1 MMKKL
6 FLVDAYALIFKYYY
20 AFLGRPMRNRAGMN
34 TSVVFGFVKFLR
46 DIQKREHPDL
56 LGVAFDPKGGSF
68 RRDIFPAYKANRS
81 ETPEDILLSVPFVK
95 RILEAM
101 CIPILEVEG
110 YEADDV
116 IGTLSQKGVE
126 AGYDVYMVT
135 PDKDYGQL
143 VRDNCRIYK
152 QRGAEGSIEIVGRE
166 AIREKYG
173 IDDPQLVRD
182 ILALWGD
189 ASDNIPGVP
198 GIGEKSACKLVQEWG
213 TVENILDNVSKIK
226 GKQGEKIAGWADNLR
241 LAKRLTTICLD
252 VPIPF
257 REEDLTVCDPHID
270 QLRAIFA
277 ELDFKAFLND
287 LTNLAPAEALPEGPR
302 QEAQTQLAE
311 MARAKSAAA
320 RKAALAGQGDL
331 FGDPIA
337 AMPAPQE
344 VPVAE
349 LQAEAE
355 AMQMATAQ
363 TTPHE
368 YTLVETPAQL
378 GEVVAAVGKYPEF
391 CFDTETTGFDI
402 FNDRIVGL
410 SLAVEPHKAW
420 YIPFKEENAEEY
432 AQIVRPLFE
441 DGSIAKIGQNI
452 KFDLMV
458 LSRLGI
464 TIRGRMYDTMILHYL
479 LDPESRHNM
488 NALSE
493 RYLNYKPIE
502 IETLI
507 GKGSKQLT
515 MDLVNVERVKEYA
528 AEDADV
534 TLQLKQVLYPMV
546 EKIGLQHLYF
556 EIEEPMIAV
565 LADIEMA
572 GVRIDSEA
580 LAVYAVELNRKM
592 AELEATIRAEAGEA
606 NLNINSARQLGE
618 VLFGKMRIAEKPKMT
633 KTKQFCTDEEYL
645 QSFARKHRIVDL
657 ILEYRGV
664 KKLLSTY
671 VEALPQLVNRSTGRI
686 HTSFNQAVTATGRL
700 SSTNPNLQNIP
711 VREEMGRLIRKAFI
725 PSDGEHLLLSADYSQ
740 VELRLMAHLSGDES
754 LIAAF
759 EHGEDIHAATASK
772 LFGKTLDAVT
782 PEERRRA
789 KTANFGIIYGISAFG
804 LSQRLEIPRKEAK
817 EIIDGYFASYPK
829 VKEYMDRVVE
839 KAKEEGFVSTIFG
852 RRRYLNDI
860 TSHNAVA
867 RGLAERNAVNAPIQ
881 GSAAD
886 IMKIAMINV
895 HRRFAAEGIRSKV
908 ILQVHDELVV
918 DMLRSEQERV
928 RAIVTECM
936 ESAAKLKVRLIAD
949 AGVGENWLEAH

>member
-1 MMKKL
+1 MKKL

-20 AFLGRPMRNRAGMN
+20 AFLGRPMRNREGMN

-46 DIQKREHPDL
+46 DIQKRERPDL

-68 RRDIFPAYKANRS
+68 RRDIFPEYKANRS
-81 ETPEDILLSVPFVK
+81 ETPEDILLSIPYVK
-95 RILEAM
+95 RVLDAM
-101 CIPILEVEG
+101 CIPILEVAG

-152 QRGAEGSIEIVGRE
+152 QRGAEGSIEIVDRE

-198 GIGEKSACKLVQEWG
+198 GIGEKIACKLVREWG

-270 QLRAIFA
+270 QLRGIFA
-277 ELDFKAFLND
+277 ELDFKAFMND
-287 LTNLAPAEALPEGPR
+287 LTNLAPAEPLPEGLR
-302 QEAQTQLAE
+302 LLARTQLAE

-320 RKAALAGQGDL
+320 KKAALAGQGNL
-331 FGDPIA
+331 FGDPVVPLPA
-337 AMPAPQE
+337 AQE

-355 AMQMATAQ
+355 AMQFRTAQ

-368 YTLVETPAQL
+368 YTLVETAAQL
-378 GEVVAAVGKYPEF
+378 REVVAAVGKYAEF

-410 SLAVEPHKAW
+410 SFAVEPFKAW
-420 YIPFKEENAEEY
+420 YVPFLEKDTPEY
-432 AQIVRPLFE
+432 AEIVRPLFE
-441 DGSIAKIGQNI
+441 DEKIAKIGQNI

-458 LSRLGI
+458 LRRLGI

-488 NALSE
+488 NALAE
-493 RYLNYKPIE
+493 KYLNYKPIE

-534 TLQLKQVLYPMV
+534 TLQLKQALYPMI
-546 EKIGLQHLYF
+546 EQIGLQHLYF

-580 LAVYAVELNRKM
+580 LAVYAVELNRKL
-592 AELEATIRAEAGEA
+592 AELEAAIRTEAGEP

-633 KTKQFCTDEEYL
+633 KTKQFCTDEDYL

-711 VREEMGRLIRKAFI
+711 VRDDMGRRIRKAFI
-725 PSDGEHLLLSADYSQ
+725 PSDDDHLLLSADYSQ

-759 EHGEDIHAATASK
+759 EHGEDIHAATAAK
-772 LFGKTLDAVT
+772 LFNKTLDEVT
-782 PEERRRA
+782 SEERRRA

-817 EIIDGYFASYPK
+817 EIIDGYFASYPG
-829 VKEYMDRVVE
+829 VKRYMDNVVE

-860 TSHNAVA
+860 ASHNAIA

-895 HRRFAAEGIRSKV
+895 HRRFAAEGIRSRV

-928 RAIVTECM
+928 TAIVTECM
-936 ESAAKLKVRLIAD
+936 ESAAQLKVRLIAD
-949 AGVGENWLEAH
+949 AGVGGNWLEAH

>member
-1 MMKKL
+1 MKKL

-20 AFLGRPMRNRAGMN
+20 AFLGRPMRNREGMN

-46 DIQKREHPDL
+46 DIQKRERPDL

-68 RRDIFPAYKANRS
+68 RRDIFPEYKANRS
-81 ETPEDILLSVPFVK
+81 ETPEDILLSIPYVK
-95 RILEAM
+95 RVLDAM
-101 CIPILEVEG
+101 CIPILEVAG

-152 QRGAEGSIEIVGRE
+152 QRGAEGSIEIVDRE

-198 GIGEKSACKLVQEWG
+198 GIGEKIACKLVREWG

-270 QLRAIFA
+270 QLRGIFA
-277 ELDFKAFLND
+277 ELDFKAFMND
-287 LTNLAPAEALPEGPR
+287 LTNLAPAEPLPEGPR

-320 RKAALAGQGDL
+320 KKAALAGQGNL
-331 FGDPIA
+331 FGDPVVPLPA
-337 AMPAPQE
+337 AQE

-355 AMQMATAQ
+355 AIQFRTAQ

-368 YTLVETPAQL
+368 YTLVETAAQL
-378 GEVVAAVGKYPEF
+378 REVVAAVGRYPEF

-410 SLAVEPHKAW
+410 SLAVEPFKAW
-420 YIPFKEENAEEY
+420 YVPFLEKDTPEY
-432 AQIVRPLFE
+432 AEIVRPLFE
-441 DGSIAKIGQNI
+441 DEKIAKIGQNI

-458 LSRLGI
+458 LRRLGI

-488 NALSE
+488 NALAE
-493 RYLNYKPIE
+493 KYLNYKPIE

-534 TLQLKQVLYPMV
+534 TLQLKQALYPMI
-546 EKIGLQHLYF
+546 EQIGLQHLYF

-580 LAVYAVELNRKM
+580 LAVYAVELNRKL
-592 AELEATIRAEAGEA
+592 AELEAAIRTEAGEP

-633 KTKQFCTDEEYL
+633 KTKQFCTDEDYL
-645 QSFARKHRIVDL
+645 QLFARKHRIVDL

-711 VREEMGRLIRKAFI
+711 VRDDMGRRIRKAFI
-725 PSDGEHLLLSADYSQ
+725 PSDDDHLLLSADYSQ

-759 EHGEDIHAATASK
+759 EHGEDIHAATAAK
-772 LFGKTLDAVT
+772 LFNKTLDEVT
-782 PEERRRA
+782 SEERRRA

-817 EIIDGYFASYPK
+817 EIIDGYFASYPG
-829 VKEYMDRVVE
+829 VKKYMDNVVE

-860 TSHNAVA
+860 ASHNAIA

-895 HRRFAAEGIRSKV
+895 HRRFAAEGIRSRV

-928 RAIVTECM
+928 TATVTECM
-936 ESAAKLKVRLIAD
+936 ESAAQLKVRLIAD
-949 AGVGENWLEAH
+949 AGVGGNWLEAH

>member
-1 MMKKL
+1 MKKL

-20 AFLGRPMRNRAGMN
+20 AFLGRPMRNREGMN

-46 DIQKREHPDL
+46 DIQQRERPDL

-68 RRDIFPAYKANRS
+68 RRDIFPEYKANRS
-81 ETPEDILLSVPFVK
+81 ETPEDILLSIPYVK
-95 RILEAM
+95 RVLDAM
-101 CIPILEVEG
+101 CIPILEVAG

-152 QRGAEGSIEIVGRE
+152 QRGAEGSIEIVDRE

-198 GIGEKSACKLVQEWG
+198 GIGEKIACKLVREWG

-270 QLRAIFA
+270 QLR
-277 ELDFKAFLND
+277 
-287 LTNLAPAEALPEGPR
+287 
-302 QEAQTQLAE
+302 
-311 MARAKSAAA
+311 
-320 RKAALAGQGDL
+320 
-331 FGDPIA
+331 
-337 AMPAPQE
+337 
-344 VPVAE
+344 
-349 LQAEAE
+349 
-355 AMQMATAQ
+355 
-363 TTPHE
+363 
-368 YTLVETPAQL
+368 
-378 GEVVAAVGKYPEF
+378 EVVAAVGKYAEF

-410 SLAVEPHKAW
+410 SFAVEPFKAW
-420 YIPFKEENAEEY
+420 YVPFLEKDTPEY
-432 AQIVRPLFE
+432 AEIVRPLFE
-441 DGSIAKIGQNI
+441 DEKIAKIGQNI

-458 LSRLGI
+458 LRRLGI

-488 NALSE
+488 NALAE
-493 RYLNYKPIE
+493 KYLNYKPIE

-534 TLQLKQVLYPMV
+534 TLQLKQALYPMI
-546 EKIGLQHLYF
+546 EQIGLQHLYF

-580 LAVYAVELNRKM
+580 LAVYAVELNRKL
-592 AELEATIRAEAGEA
+592 AELEAAIRTEAGEP

-633 KTKQFCTDEEYL
+633 KTKQFCTDEDYL

-711 VREEMGRLIRKAFI
+711 VRDDMGRRIRKAFI
-725 PSDGEHLLLSADYSQ
+725 PSDDDHLLLSADYSQ

-759 EHGEDIHAATASK
+759 EHGEDIHAATAAK
-772 LFGKTLDAVT
+772 LFNKTLDEVT
-782 PEERRRA
+782 SEERRRA

-817 EIIDGYFASYPK
+817 EIIDGYFASYPG
-829 VKEYMDRVVE
+829 VKKYMDNVVE

-860 TSHNAVA
+860 ASHNAIA

-895 HRRFAAEGIRSKV
+895 HRRFAAEGIRSRV

-928 RAIVTECM
+928 TAIVTECM
-936 ESAAKLKVRLIAD
+936 ESAAQLKVRLIAD
-949 AGVGENWLEAH
+949 AGVGGNWLEAH

>member
-1 MMKKL
+1 MKKL

-20 AFLGRPMRNRAGMN
+20 AFLGRPMRNREGMN

-46 DIQKREHPDL
+46 DIQKRERPDL

-68 RRDIFPAYKANRS
+68 RRDIFPEYKANRS
-81 ETPEDILLSVPFVK
+81 ETPEDILLSIPYVK
-95 RILEAM
+95 RVLDAM
-101 CIPILEVEG
+101 CIPILEVAG

-152 QRGAEGSIEIVGRE
+152 QRGAEGSIEIVDRE

-198 GIGEKSACKLVQEWG
+198 GIGEKIACKLVREWG

-270 QLRAIFA
+270 QLRGIFA
-277 ELDFKAFLND
+277 ELDFKAFMND
-287 LTNLAPAEALPEGPR
+287 LTNLAPAEPLPEGPR
-302 QEAQTQLAE
+302 QEAQPQLAE

-320 RKAALAGQGDL
+320 KKAALAGQGNL
-331 FGDPIA
+331 FGDPVVPLPA
-337 AMPAPQE
+337 AQE

-355 AMQMATAQ
+355 AMQFRTAQ

-368 YTLVETPAQL
+368 YTLVETAAQL
-378 GEVVAAVGKYPEF
+378 REVVAAVGRYPEF

-410 SLAVEPHKAW
+410 SLAVEPFKAW
-420 YIPFKEENAEEY
+420 YVPFLEKDTPEY
-432 AQIVRPLFE
+432 AEIVRPLFE
-441 DGSIAKIGQNI
+441 DEKIAKIGQNI

-458 LSRLGI
+458 LRRLGI

-488 NALSE
+488 NALAE
-493 RYLNYKPIE
+493 KYLNYKPIE

-534 TLQLKQVLYPMV
+534 TLQLKQALYPMI
-546 EKIGLQHLYF
+546 EQIGLQHLYF

-580 LAVYAVELNRKM
+580 LAVYAVELNRKL
-592 AELEATIRAEAGEA
+592 AELEAAIRTEAGEP

-633 KTKQFCTDEEYL
+633 KTKQFCTDEDYL

-711 VREEMGRLIRKAFI
+711 VRDDMGRRIRKAFI
-725 PSDGEHLLLSADYSQ
+725 PSDDDHLLLSADYSQ

-759 EHGEDIHAATASK
+759 EHGEDIHAATAAK
-772 LFGKTLDAVT
+772 LFNKTLDEVT
-782 PEERRRA
+782 SEERRRA

-817 EIIDGYFASYPK
+817 EIIDGYFASYPG
-829 VKEYMDRVVE
+829 VKKYMDNVVE

-860 TSHNAVA
+860 ASHNAIA

-895 HRRFAAEGIRSKV
+895 HRRFAAEGIRSRV

-928 RAIVTECM
+928 TAIVTECM
-936 ESAAKLKVRLIAD
+936 ESAAQLKVRLIAD
-949 AGVGENWLEAH
+949 AGVGGNWLEAH

>member
-1 MMKKL
+1 MKKL

-20 AFLGRPMRNRAGMN
+20 AFLGRPMRNREGMN

-46 DIQKREHPDL
+46 DIQKRERPDL

-68 RRDIFPAYKANRS
+68 RRDIFPEYKANRS
-81 ETPEDILLSVPFVK
+81 ETPEDILLSIPYVK
-95 RILEAM
+95 RVLDAM
-101 CIPILEVEG
+101 CIPILEVAG

-152 QRGAEGSIEIVGRE
+152 QRGAEGSIEIVDRE

-198 GIGEKSACKLVQEWG
+198 GIGEKIACKLVREWG

-257 REEDLTVCDPHID
+257 RGEDLTVCDPHID
-270 QLRAIFA
+270 QLRGIFA
-277 ELDFKAFLND
+277 ELDFKAFMND
-287 LTNLAPAEALPEGPR
+287 LTNLAPAEPLPEGPR

-320 RKAALAGQGDL
+320 KKAALAGQGNL
-331 FGDPIA
+331 FGDPVVPLPA
-337 AMPAPQE
+337 AQE

-355 AMQMATAQ
+355 AMQFRTAQ

-368 YTLVETPAQL
+368 YTLVETAAQL
-378 GEVVAAVGKYPEF
+378 REVVAAVGRYPEF

-410 SLAVEPHKAW
+410 SLAVEPFKAW
-420 YIPFKEENAEEY
+420 YVPFLEKDTPEY
-432 AQIVRPLFE
+432 AEIVRPLFE
-441 DGSIAKIGQNI
+441 DEKIAKIGQNI

-458 LSRLGI
+458 LRRLGI

-488 NALSE
+488 NALAE
-493 RYLNYKPIE
+493 KYLNYKPIE

-534 TLQLKQVLYPMV
+534 TLQLKQALYPMI
-546 EKIGLQHLYF
+546 EQIGLQHLYF

-580 LAVYAVELNRKM
+580 LAVYAVELNRKL
-592 AELEATIRAEAGEA
+592 AELEAAIRTEAGEP

-633 KTKQFCTDEEYL
+633 KTKQFCTDEDYL
-645 QSFARKHRIVDL
+645 QLFARKHRIVDL

-711 VREEMGRLIRKAFI
+711 VRDDMGRRIRKAFI
-725 PSDGEHLLLSADYSQ
+725 PSDDDHLLLSADYSQ

-759 EHGEDIHAATASK
+759 EHGEDIHAATAAK
-772 LFGKTLDAVT
+772 LFNKTLDEVT
-782 PEERRRA
+782 SEERRRA

-817 EIIDGYFASYPK
+817 EIIDGYFASYPG
-829 VKEYMDRVVE
+829 VKKYMDNVVE

-860 TSHNAVA
+860 ASHNAIA

-895 HRRFAAEGIRSKV
+895 HRRFAAEGIRSRV

-928 RAIVTECM
+928 TAIVTECM
-936 ESAAKLKVRLIAD
+936 ESAAQLKVRLIAD
-949 AGVGENWLEAH
+949 AGVGGNWLEAH

>member
-1 MMKKL
+1 MKKL

-20 AFLGRPMRNRAGMN
+20 AFLGRPMRNREGMN

-46 DIQKREHPDL
+46 DIQKRERPDL

-68 RRDIFPAYKANRS
+68 RRDIFPEYKANRS
-81 ETPEDILLSVPFVK
+81 ETPEDILLSIPYVK
-95 RILEAM
+95 RVLDAM
-101 CIPILEVEG
+101 CIPILEVAG

-152 QRGAEGSIEIVGRE
+152 QRGAEGSIEIVDRE

-198 GIGEKSACKLVQEWG
+198 GIGEKIACKLVREWG

-270 QLRAIFA
+270 QLRGIFA
-277 ELDFKAFLND
+277 ELDFKAFMND
-287 LTNLAPAEALPEGPR
+287 LTNLAPAEPLPEGPR

-320 RKAALAGQGDL
+320 KKAALAGQGNL
-331 FGDPIA
+331 FGDPVVPLPA
-337 AMPAPQE
+337 AQE

-355 AMQMATAQ
+355 AMQFRTAQ

-368 YTLVETPAQL
+368 YTLVETAAQL
-378 GEVVAAVGKYPEF
+378 REVVAAVGRYPEF

-410 SLAVEPHKAW
+410 SLAVEPFKAW
-420 YIPFKEENAEEY
+420 YVPFLEKDTPEY
-432 AQIVRPLFE
+432 AEIVRPLFE
-441 DGSIAKIGQNI
+441 DEKIAKIGQNI

-458 LSRLGI
+458 LRRLGI

-488 NALSE
+488 NALAE
-493 RYLNYKPIE
+493 KYLNYKPIE

-534 TLQLKQVLYPMV
+534 TLQLKQALYPMI
-546 EKIGLQHLYF
+546 EQIGLQHLYF

-580 LAVYAVELNRKM
+580 LA
-592 AELEATIRAEAGEA
+592 ELEAAIRTEAGEP

-633 KTKQFCTDEEYL
+633 KTKQFCTDEDYL

-711 VREEMGRLIRKAFI
+711 VRDDMGRRIRKAFI
-725 PSDGEHLLLSADYSQ
+725 PSDDDHLLLSADYSQ

-759 EHGEDIHAATASK
+759 EHGEDIHAATAAK
-772 LFGKTLDAVT
+772 LFNKTLDEVT
-782 PEERRRA
+782 SEERRRA

-817 EIIDGYFASYPK
+817 EIIDGYFASYPG
-829 VKEYMDRVVE
+829 VKKYMDNVVE

-860 TSHNAVA
+860 ASHNAIA

-895 HRRFAAEGIRSKV
+895 HRRFAAEGIRSRV

-928 RAIVTECM
+928 TAIVTECM
-936 ESAAKLKVRLIAD
+936 ESAAQLKVRLIAD
-949 AGVGENWLEAH
+949 AGVGGNWLEAH

>member
-1 MMKKL
+1 MKKL

-20 AFLGRPMRNRAGMN
+20 AFMGRPMRNRAGMN
-34 TSVVFGFVKFLR
+34 TSVVFGFTKFLR

-68 RRDIFPAYKANRS
+68 RREIFPEYKANRA
-81 ETPEDILLSVPFVK
+81 ETPEDILLSVPYVK
-95 RILEAM
+95 RIVEAM
-101 CIPILEVEG
+101 CIPVLEVPG

-116 IGTLSQKGVE
+116 IGTLAHKGVE
-126 AGYDVYMVT
+126 AGYDVFMVT

-143 VRDNCRIYK
+143 VCDNCKIYK
-152 QRGAEGSIEIVGRE
+152 QKGNDGIEIVGRE

-173 IDDPQLVRD
+173 IENPQLVRD

-198 GIGEKSACKLVQEWG
+198 GIGEKTACKLVQEWG
-213 TVENILDNVSKIK
+213 TVENILQNADRIK
-226 GKQGEKIAGWADNLR
+226 SRQGEKIAEWGDKLL

-252 VPIPF
+252 VPIDF
-257 REEDLTVCDPHID
+257 REEDLTVCAPRID
-270 QLRAIFA
+270 ELKALFA
-277 ELDFKAFLND
+277 ELDFRMFLND
-287 LTNLAPAEALPEGPR
+287 LTNLAPAEPLPEGPR
-302 QEAQTQLAE
+302 QAAQTQLAE
-311 MARAKSAAA
+311 VARAKSAAA
-320 RKAALAGQGDL
+320 KKAALAGQGDL
-331 FGDPIA
+331 FAPA
-337 AMPAPQE
+337 ADSGESPASDRESASSDEQT
-344 VPVAE
+344 AE
-349 LQAEAE
+349 SEE
-355 AMQMATAQ
+355 FATAQ
-363 TTPHE
+363 TTPHA
-368 YTLVETPAQL
+368 YTIVRNAQEL
-378 GEVVAAVGKYPEF
+378 EAVLREVAACPEF

-410 SLAVEPHKAW
+410 SLAVRPYEAW
-420 YIPFKEENAEEY
+420 YIPFNESNTAEY
-432 AQIVRPLFE
+432 AALIRPLFA
-441 DGSIAKIGQNI
+441 DGKIAKIGQNI

-458 LSRLGI
+458 LRRLGLD
-464 TIRGRMYDTMILHYL
+464 IRGRKYDTMILHYL

-493 RYLNYKPIE
+493 KYLNYKPIE

-534 TLQLKQVLYPMV
+534 TLQLKHVLYPQV

-556 EIEEPMIAV
+556 EVEEPMIAV

-572 GVRIDSEA
+572 GVRIDSGA
-580 LAVYAVELNRKM
+580 LTEYSVELSRRL
-592 AELEATIRAEAGEA
+592 AELEAQIRTEAGEST
-606 NLNINSARQLGE
+606 LNINSARQLGE
-618 VLFGKMRIAEKPKMT
+618 VLFAKMRIAEKPKMT
-633 KTKQFCTDEEYL
+633 KTKQFCTDEDYL
-645 QSFARKHRIVDL
+645 QTFARKHRIVDL

-671 VEALPQLVNRSTGRI
+671 VEALPQLVNRTTGRI

-711 VREEMGRLIRKAFI
+711 VREEMGRRIRRAFI
-725 PSDGEHLLLSADYSQ
+725 PSDSDHLLLSADYSQ

-759 EHGEDIHAATASK
+759 AHGEDIHAATAAK
-772 LFGKTLDAVT
+772 LFNKTLGEVT
-782 PEERRRA
+782 SEERRRA

-817 EIIDGYFASYPK
+817 DIIDGYFESYPK
-829 VKEYMDRVVE
+829 VKEYMDDVVA

-860 TSHNAVA
+860 SSHNAVA

-928 RAIVTECM
+928 AAIVTECM
-936 ESAAKLKVRLIAD
+936 ESAAALKVRLVVD
-949 AGVGENWLEAH
+949 YGVGDNWLEAH

>member
-1 MMKKL
+1 MKKL

-20 AFLGRPMRNRAGMN
+20 AFLGRPMRNREGMN

-46 DIQKREHPDL
+46 DIQKRERPDL

-68 RRDIFPAYKANRS
+68 RRDIFPEYKANRS
-81 ETPEDILLSVPFVK
+81 ETPEDILLSIPYVK
-95 RILEAM
+95 RVLDAM
-101 CIPILEVEG
+101 CIPILEVAG

-152 QRGAEGSIEIVGRE
+152 QRGAEGSIEIVDRE

-198 GIGEKSACKLVQEWG
+198 GIGEKIACKLVREWG

-270 QLRAIFA
+270 QLRGIFA
-277 ELDFKAFLND
+277 ELDFKAFMND
-287 LTNLAPAEALPEGPR
+287 LTNLAPAEPLPEGPH

-320 RKAALAGQGDL
+320 KKAALAGQGNL
-331 FGDPIA
+331 FGDPVVPLPA
-337 AMPAPQE
+337 AQE

-355 AMQMATAQ
+355 AMQFRTAQ

-368 YTLVETPAQL
+368 YTLVETAAQL
-378 GEVVAAVGKYPEF
+378 REVVAAVGRYPEF

-410 SLAVEPHKAW
+410 SLAVEPFKAW
-420 YIPFKEENAEEY
+420 YVPFLEKDTPEY
-432 AQIVRPLFE
+432 AEIVRPLFE
-441 DGSIAKIGQNI
+441 DEKIAKIGQNI

-458 LSRLGI
+458 LRRLGI

-488 NALSE
+488 NALAE
-493 RYLNYKPIE
+493 KYLNYKPIE

-534 TLQLKQVLYPMV
+534 TLQLKQALYPMI
-546 EKIGLQHLYF
+546 EQIGLQHLYF

-580 LAVYAVELNRKM
+580 LAVYAVELNRKL
-592 AELEATIRAEAGEA
+592 AELEAAIRTEAGEP

-633 KTKQFCTDEEYL
+633 KTKQFCTDEDYL

-711 VREEMGRLIRKAFI
+711 VRDDMGRRIRKAFI
-725 PSDGEHLLLSADYSQ
+725 PSDDDHLLLSADYSQ

-759 EHGEDIHAATASK
+759 EHGEDIHAATAAK
-772 LFGKTLDAVT
+772 LFNKTLDEVT
-782 PEERRRA
+782 SEERRRA

-817 EIIDGYFASYPK
+817 EIIDGYFASYPG
-829 VKEYMDRVVE
+829 VKKYMDNVVE

-860 TSHNAVA
+860 ASHNAIA

-895 HRRFAAEGIRSKV
+895 HRRFAAEGIRSRV

-928 RAIVTECM
+928 TAIVTECM
-936 ESAAKLKVRLIAD
+936 ESAAQLKVRLIAD
-949 AGVGENWLEAH
+949 AGVGGNWLEAH

>member
-1 MMKKL
+1 MKKL

-20 AFLGRPMRNRAGMN
+20 AFLGRPMRNREGMN

-46 DIQKREHPDL
+46 DIQKRERPDL

-68 RRDIFPAYKANRS
+68 RRDIFPEYKANRS
-81 ETPEDILLSVPFVK
+81 ETPEDILLSIPYVK
-95 RILEAM
+95 RVLDAM
-101 CIPILEVEG
+101 CIPILEVAG

-152 QRGAEGSIEIVGRE
+152 QRGAEGSIEIVDRE

-198 GIGEKSACKLVQEWG
+198 GIGEKIACKLVREWG

-270 QLRAIFA
+270 QLRGIFA
-277 ELDFKAFLND
+277 ELDFKAFMND
-287 LTNLAPAEALPEGPR
+287 LTNLAPAEPLPEGPR

-320 RKAALAGQGDL
+320 KKAALAGQGNL
-331 FGDPIA
+331 FGDPVVPLPA
-337 AMPAPQE
+337 AQE

-355 AMQMATAQ
+355 AMQFRTAQ

-368 YTLVETPAQL
+368 YTLVESAAQL
-378 GEVVAAVGKYPEF
+378 REVVAAVGRYPEF

-410 SLAVEPHKAW
+410 SLAVEPFKAW
-420 YIPFKEENAEEY
+420 YVPFLEKDTPEY
-432 AQIVRPLFE
+432 AEIVRPLFE
-441 DGSIAKIGQNI
+441 DEGIAKIGQNI

-458 LSRLGI
+458 LRRLGI

-488 NALSE
+488 NALAE
-493 RYLNYKPIE
+493 KYLNYKPIE

-534 TLQLKQVLYPMV
+534 TLQLKQALYPMI
-546 EKIGLQHLYF
+546 EQIGLQHLYF

-580 LAVYAVELNRKM
+580 LAVYAVELNRKL
-592 AELEATIRAEAGEA
+592 AELEAAIRTEAGEP
-606 NLNINSARQLGE
+606 NKNINSARQLGE

-633 KTKQFCTDEEYL
+633 KTKQFCTDEDYL
-645 QSFARKHRIVDL
+645 QTFARKHRIVDL

-671 VEALPQLVNRSTGRI
+671 VEALPQLVNRTTGRI

-711 VREEMGRLIRKAFI
+711 VREEMGRRIRRAFI
-725 PSDGEHLLLSADYSQ
+725 PSDSDHLLLSADYSQ

-759 EHGEDIHAATASK
+759 AHGEDIHAATAAK
-772 LFGKTLDAVT
+772 LFNKTLDEVT
-782 PEERRRA
+782 SEERRRA

-817 EIIDGYFASYPK
+817 DIIDGYFESYPK
-829 VKEYMDRVVE
+829 VKEYMDNVVA

-860 TSHNAVA
+860 SSHNAVA

-928 RAIVTECM
+928 AAIVTECM
-936 ESAAKLKVRLIAD
+936 ESAAALKVRLVVD
-949 AGVGENWLEAH
+949 YGVGDNWLEAH

>member
-1 MMKKL
+1 MKKL

-20 AFLGRPMRNRAGMN
+20 AFLGRPMRNREGMN

-46 DIQKREHPDL
+46 DIQKRERPDL

-68 RRDIFPAYKANRS
+68 RRDIFPEYKANRS
-81 ETPEDILLSVPFVK
+81 ETPEDILLSIPYVK
-95 RILEAM
+95 RVLDAM
-101 CIPILEVEG
+101 CIPILEVAG

-152 QRGAEGSIEIVGRE
+152 QRGAEGSIEIVDRE

-198 GIGEKSACKLVQEWG
+198 GIGEKIACKLVREWG

-270 QLRAIFA
+270 QLRGIFA
-277 ELDFKAFLND
+277 ELDFKAFMND
-287 LTNLAPAEALPEGPR
+287 LTNLAPAEPLPEGPR
-302 QEAQTQLAE
+302 QEAHTQLAE

-320 RKAALAGQGDL
+320 KKAALAGQGNL
-331 FGDPIA
+331 FGDPVVPLPA
-337 AMPAPQE
+337 AQE

-355 AMQMATAQ
+355 AIQFRTAQ

-368 YTLVETPAQL
+368 YTLVETAAQL
-378 GEVVAAVGKYPEF
+378 REVVAAVGRYPEF

-410 SLAVEPHKAW
+410 SLAVEPFKAW
-420 YIPFKEENAEEY
+420 YVPFLEKDTPEY
-432 AQIVRPLFE
+432 AEIVRPLFE
-441 DGSIAKIGQNI
+441 DEKIAKIGQNI

-458 LSRLGI
+458 LRRLGI

-488 NALSE
+488 NALAE
-493 RYLNYKPIE
+493 KYLNYKPIE

-534 TLQLKQVLYPMV
+534 TLQLKQALYPMI
-546 EKIGLQHLYF
+546 EQIGLQHLYF

-580 LAVYAVELNRKM
+580 LAVYAVELNRKL
-592 AELEATIRAEAGEA
+592 AELEAAIRTEAGEP

-633 KTKQFCTDEEYL
+633 KTKQFCTDEDYL

-711 VREEMGRLIRKAFI
+711 VRDDMGRRIRKAFI
-725 PSDGEHLLLSADYSQ
+725 PSDDDHLLLSADYSQ

-759 EHGEDIHAATASK
+759 EHGEDIHAATAAK
-772 LFGKTLDAVT
+772 LFNKTLDEVT
-782 PEERRRA
+782 SEERRRA

-817 EIIDGYFASYPK
+817 EIIDGYFASYPG
-829 VKEYMDRVVE
+829 VKKYMDNVVE

-860 TSHNAVA
+860 ASHNAIA

-895 HRRFAAEGIRSKV
+895 HRRFAAEGIRSRV

-928 RAIVTECM
+928 TAIVTECM
-936 ESAAKLKVRLIAD
+936 ESAAQLKVRLIAD
-949 AGVGENWLEAH
+949 AGVGGNWLEAH

>member
-1 MMKKL
+1 MKKL

-20 AFLGRPMRNRAGMN
+20 AFLGRPMRNREGMN
-34 TSVVFGFVKFLR
+34 TSVGFGFVKFLR
-46 DIQKREHPDL
+46 DIQKRERPDL

-68 RRDIFPAYKANRS
+68 RRDIFPEYKANRS
-81 ETPEDILLSVPFVK
+81 ETPEDILLSIPYVK
-95 RILEAM
+95 RVLDAM
-101 CIPILEVEG
+101 CIPILEVAG

-152 QRGAEGSIEIVGRE
+152 QRGAEGSIEIVDRE

-198 GIGEKSACKLVQEWG
+198 GIGEKGACKLVQTWG
-213 TVENILDNVSKIK
+213 TVENILSNVERIK
-226 GKQGEKIAGWADNLR
+226 GRQGESIAGWADNLR

-270 QLRAIFA
+270 QLRGIFA
-277 ELDFKAFLND
+277 ELDFKAFMND
-287 LTNLAPAEALPEGPR
+287 LTNLAPAEPLPEGPR
-302 QEAQTQLAE
+302 QEAQPQLAE

-320 RKAALAGQGDL
+320 KKAALAGQGNL
-331 FGDPIA
+331 FGDPVVPLPA
-337 AMPAPQE
+337 AQE

-355 AMQMATAQ
+355 AIQFRTAQ

-368 YTLVETPAQL
+368 YTLVETAAQL
-378 GEVVAAVGKYPEF
+378 REVVAAVGRYPEF

-410 SLAVEPHKAW
+410 SLAVEPFKAW
-420 YIPFKEENAEEY
+420 YVPFLEKDTPEY
-432 AQIVRPLFE
+432 AEIVRPLFE
-441 DGSIAKIGQNI
+441 DEKIAKIGQNI

-458 LSRLGI
+458 LRRLGI

-488 NALSE
+488 NALAE
-493 RYLNYKPIE
+493 KYLNYKPIE

-534 TLQLKQVLYPMV
+534 TLQLKQALYPMI
-546 EKIGLQHLYF
+546 EQIGLQHLYF

-580 LAVYAVELNRKM
+580 LAVYAVELNRKL
-592 AELEATIRAEAGEA
+592 AELEAAIRTEAGEP

-633 KTKQFCTDEEYL
+633 KTKQFCTDEDYL
-645 QSFARKHRIVDL
+645 QLFARKHRIVDL

-711 VREEMGRLIRKAFI
+711 VRDDMGRRIRKAFI
-725 PSDGEHLLLSADYSQ
+725 PSDDDHLLLSADYSQ

-759 EHGEDIHAATASK
+759 EHGEDIHAATAAK
-772 LFGKTLDAVT
+772 LFNKTLDEVT
-782 PEERRRA
+782 SEERRRA

-817 EIIDGYFASYPK
+817 EIIDGYFASYPG
-829 VKEYMDRVVE
+829 VKKYMDNVVE

-860 TSHNAVA
+860 ASHNAIA

-895 HRRFAAEGIRSKV
+895 HRRFAAEGIRSRV

-928 RAIVTECM
+928 TAIVTECM
-936 ESAAKLKVRLIAD
+936 ESAAQLKVRLIAD
-949 AGVGENWLEAH
+949 AGVGGNWLEAH

>member
-1 MMKKL
+1 MKKL

-46 DIQKREHPDL
+46 DIQKRERPDL

-68 RRDIFPAYKANRS
+68 RRDIFPEYKANRS
-81 ETPEDILLSVPFVK
+81 ETPEDILLSVPYVK
-95 RILEAM
+95 RVLEAM

-143 VRDNCRIYK
+143 VRDHCRIYK

-226 GKQGEKIAGWADNLR
+226 GKQGEKIAEWADNLR

-257 REEDLTVCDPHID
+257 REEDLTVCEPHID
-270 QLRAIFA
+270 ELRGVFA
-277 ELDFKAFLND
+277 ELDFKAFMND
-287 LTNLAPAEALPEGPR
+287 LANLAPPEALPEGPR

-320 RKAALAGQGDL
+320 KKAALAGQGNL
-331 FGDPIA
+331 FGDPVVQ
-337 AMPAPQE
+337 MPEVRE

-349 LQAEAE
+349 LQAEAD
-355 AMQMATAQ
+355 AMQLATAQ
-363 TTPHE
+363 NTPHE
-368 YTLVETPAQL
+368 YTLVESAAQL
-378 GEVVAAVGKYPEF
+378 REVVAEVGRYEEF

-410 SLAVEPHKAW
+410 SLAVEPFKAW
-420 YIPFKEENAEEY
+420 YVPFKEENTPEY
-432 AQIVRPLFE
+432 AEIVRPLFE
-441 DGSIAKIGQNI
+441 DERIAKIGQNI

-458 LSRLGI
+458 LRRLGI
-464 TIRGRMYDTMILHYL
+464 EIRGRKYDTMILHYL

-515 MDLVNVERVKEYA
+515 MDLMNVERVKEYA

-534 TLQLKQVLYPMV
+534 TLRLKQVLYPQV
-546 EKIGLQHLYF
+546 EEIGLQHLYF
-556 EIEEPMIAV
+556 EVEEPMIAV

-572 GVRIDSEA
+572 GVRIDTGA
-580 LAVYAVELNRKM
+580 LAVYAVELNRKLG
-592 AELEATIRAEAGEA
+592 ELEAAIRTEAGEP

-618 VLFGKMRIAEKPKMT
+618 VLFAKMRIAEKPKMT
-633 KTKQFCTDEEYL
+633 RTKQFCTDEDYL

-671 VEALPQLVNRSTGRI
+671 VEALPQLVNRTTGRI

-711 VREEMGRLIRKAFI
+711 VRDDMGRRIRKAFI
-725 PSDGEHLLLSADYSQ
+725 PSDDDHLLLSADYSQ

-754 LIAAF
+754 LISAF
-759 EHGEDIHAATASK
+759 EHGEDIHTATAAK
-772 LFGKTLDAVT
+772 LFNKPLGEVT

-829 VKEYMDRVVE
+829 VKEYMDNVVA

-860 TSHNAVA
+860 SSHNAVA

-886 IMKIAMINV
+886 IMKIAMIDV
-895 HRRFAAEGIRSKV
+895 HRRFAAEGIRSRV

-928 RAIVTECM
+928 TKIVTECM
-936 ESAAKLKVRLIAD
+936 ESAAQLKVRLIAD
-949 AGVGENWLEAH
+949 AGIGGNWLEAH

>member
-1 MMKKL
+1 MKKL

-20 AFLGRPMRNRAGMN
+20 AFLGRPMRNREGMN

-46 DIQKREHPDL
+46 DIQKRERPDL

-68 RRDIFPAYKANRS
+68 RRDIFPEYKANRS
-81 ETPEDILLSVPFVK
+81 ETPEDILLSIPYVK
-95 RILEAM
+95 RVLDAM
-101 CIPILEVEG
+101 CIPILEVAG

-152 QRGAEGSIEIVGRE
+152 QRGAEGSIEIVDRE

-198 GIGEKSACKLVQEWG
+198 GIGEKIACKLVREWG

-270 QLRAIFA
+270 QLRGIFA
-277 ELDFKAFLND
+277 ELDFKAFMND
-287 LTNLAPAEALPEGPR
+287 LTNLAPAEPLPEGPR

-320 RKAALAGQGDL
+320 KKAALAGQGNL
-331 FGDPIA
+331 FGDPVVPLPA
-337 AMPAPQE
+337 AQE

-355 AMQMATAQ
+355 AIQFRTAQ

-368 YTLVETPAQL
+368 YTLVETAAQL
-378 GEVVAAVGKYPEF
+378 REVVAAVGRYPEF

-410 SLAVEPHKAW
+410 SLAVEPFKAW
-420 YIPFKEENAEEY
+420 YVPFLEKDTPEY
-432 AQIVRPLFE
+432 AEIVRPLFE
-441 DGSIAKIGQNI
+441 DEKIAKIGQNI

-458 LSRLGI
+458 LRRLGI

-488 NALSE
+488 NALAE
-493 RYLNYKPIE
+493 KYLNYKPIE

-534 TLQLKQVLYPMV
+534 TLQLKQALYPMI
-546 EKIGLQHLYF
+546 EQIGLQHLYF

-580 LAVYAVELNRKM
+580 LAVYAVELNRKL
-592 AELEATIRAEAGEA
+592 AELEAAIRTEAGEP

-618 VLFGKMRIAEKPKMT
+618 VLFGKMRIAEKSKMT
-633 KTKQFCTDEEYL
+633 KTKQFCTDEDYL
-645 QSFARKHRIVDL
+645 QLFARKHRIVDL

-711 VREEMGRLIRKAFI
+711 VRDDMGRRIRKAFI
-725 PSDGEHLLLSADYSQ
+725 PSDDDHLLLSADYSQ

-759 EHGEDIHAATASK
+759 EHGEDIHAATAAK
-772 LFGKTLDAVT
+772 LFNKTLDEVT
-782 PEERRRA
+782 SEERRRA

-817 EIIDGYFASYPK
+817 EIIDGYFASYPG
-829 VKEYMDRVVE
+829 VKKYMDNVVE

-860 TSHNAVA
+860 ASHNAIA

-895 HRRFAAEGIRSKV
+895 HRRFAAEGIRSRV

-928 RAIVTECM
+928 TAIVTECM
-936 ESAAKLKVRLIAD
+936 ESAAQLKVRLIAD
-949 AGVGENWLEAH
+949 AGVGGNWLEAH

>member
-1 MMKKL
+1 MKKL

-20 AFLGRPMRNRAGMN
+20 AFLGRPMRNREGMN

-46 DIQKREHPDL
+46 DIQKRERPDL

-68 RRDIFPAYKANRS
+68 RRDIFPEYKANRS
-81 ETPEDILLSVPFVK
+81 ETPEDILLSIPYVK
-95 RILEAM
+95 RVLDAM
-101 CIPILEVEG
+101 CIPILEVAG

-152 QRGAEGSIEIVGRE
+152 QRGAEGSIEIVDRE

-198 GIGEKSACKLVQEWG
+198 GIGEKIACKLVREWG

-270 QLRAIFA
+270 QLRGIFA
-277 ELDFKAFLND
+277 ELDFKAFMND
-287 LTNLAPAEALPEGPR
+287 LTNLAPAEPLPEGPR

-311 MARAKSAAA
+311 MPRAKSAAA
-320 RKAALAGQGDL
+320 KKAALAGQGNL
-331 FGDPIA
+331 FGDPVVPLPA
-337 AMPAPQE
+337 AQE

-355 AMQMATAQ
+355 AIQFRTAQ

-368 YTLVETPAQL
+368 YTLVETAAQL
-378 GEVVAAVGKYPEF
+378 REVVAAVGRYPEF

-410 SLAVEPHKAW
+410 SLAVEPFKAW
-420 YIPFKEENAEEY
+420 YVPFLEKDTPEY
-432 AQIVRPLFE
+432 AEIVRPLFE
-441 DGSIAKIGQNI
+441 DEKIAKIGQNI

-458 LSRLGI
+458 LRWLGI

-488 NALSE
+488 NALAE
-493 RYLNYKPIE
+493 KYLNYKPIE

-534 TLQLKQVLYPMV
+534 TLQLKQALYPMI
-546 EKIGLQHLYF
+546 EQIGLQHLYF

-580 LAVYAVELNRKM
+580 LAVYAVELNRKL
-592 AELEATIRAEAGEA
+592 AELEAAIRTEAGEP

-633 KTKQFCTDEEYL
+633 KTKQFCTDEDYL

-711 VREEMGRLIRKAFI
+711 VRDDMGRRIRKAFI
-725 PSDGEHLLLSADYSQ
+725 PSDDDHLLLSADYSQ

-759 EHGEDIHAATASK
+759 EHGEDIHAATAAK
-772 LFGKTLDAVT
+772 LFNKTLDEVT
-782 PEERRRA
+782 SEERRRA

-817 EIIDGYFASYPK
+817 EIIDGYFASYPG
-829 VKEYMDRVVE
+829 VKKYMDNVVE

-860 TSHNAVA
+860 ASHNAIA

-895 HRRFAAEGIRSKV
+895 HRRFAAEGIRSRV

-928 RAIVTECM
+928 TAIVTECM
-936 ESAAKLKVRLIAD
+936 ESAAQLKVRLIAD
-949 AGVGENWLEAH
+949 AGVGGNWLEAH

>member
-1 MMKKL
+1 MKKL

-20 AFLGRPMRNRAGMN
+20 AFLGRPMRNREGMN

-46 DIQKREHPDL
+46 DIQKRERPDL

-68 RRDIFPAYKANRS
+68 RRDIFPEYKANRS
-81 ETPEDILLSVPFVK
+81 ETPEDILLSIPYVK
-95 RILEAM
+95 RVLDAM
-101 CIPILEVEG
+101 CIPILEVAG

-152 QRGAEGSIEIVGRE
+152 QRGAEGSIEIVDRE

-198 GIGEKSACKLVQEWG
+198 GIGEKIACKLVREWG

-270 QLRAIFA
+270 QLRGIFA
-277 ELDFKAFLND
+277 ELDFKAFMND
-287 LTNLAPAEALPEGPR
+287 LTNLAPAEPLPEGPR

-320 RKAALAGQGDL
+320 KKAALAGQGNL
-331 FGDPIA
+331 FGDPVVPLPA
-337 AMPAPQE
+337 AQE

-355 AMQMATAQ
+355 AIQFRTAQ

-368 YTLVETPAQL
+368 YTLVETAAQL
-378 GEVVAAVGKYPEF
+378 REVVAAVGRYPEF

-410 SLAVEPHKAW
+410 SLAVEPFKAW
-420 YIPFKEENAEEY
+420 YVPFLEKDTPEY
-432 AQIVRPLFE
+432 AEIVRPLFE
-441 DGSIAKIGQNI
+441 DEKIAKIGQNI

-458 LSRLGI
+458 LRRLGI

-488 NALSE
+488 NALAE
-493 RYLNYKPIE
+493 KYLNYKPIE

-534 TLQLKQVLYPMV
+534 TLQLKQALYPMI
-546 EKIGLQHLYF
+546 EQIGLQHLYF

-580 LAVYAVELNRKM
+580 LAVYAVELNRKL
-592 AELEATIRAEAGEA
+592 AELEAAIRTEAGEP

-633 KTKQFCTDEEYL
+633 KTKQFCTDEDYL

-664 KKLLSTY
+664 KKLLSPY

-711 VREEMGRLIRKAFI
+711 VRDDMGRRIRKAFI
-725 PSDGEHLLLSADYSQ
+725 PSDDDHLLLSADYSQ

-759 EHGEDIHAATASK
+759 EHGEDIHAATAAK
-772 LFGKTLDAVT
+772 LFNKTLDEVT
-782 PEERRRA
+782 SEERRRA

-817 EIIDGYFASYPK
+817 EIIDGYFASYPG
-829 VKEYMDRVVE
+829 VKKYMDNVVE

-860 TSHNAVA
+860 ASHNAIA

-895 HRRFAAEGIRSKV
+895 HRRFAAEGIRSRV

-928 RAIVTECM
+928 TAIVTECM
-936 ESAAKLKVRLIAD
+936 ESAAQLKVRLIAD
-949 AGVGENWLEAH
+949 AGVGGNWLEAH

>member
-1 MMKKL
+1 MKKL

-20 AFLGRPMRNRAGMN
+20 AFLGRPMRNREGMN

-46 DIQKREHPDL
+46 DIQKRERPDL

-68 RRDIFPAYKANRS
+68 RRDIFPEYKANRS
-81 ETPEDILLSVPFVK
+81 ETPEDILLSIPYVK
-95 RILEAM
+95 RVLDAM
-101 CIPILEVEG
+101 CIPILEVAG

-152 QRGAEGSIEIVGRE
+152 QRGAKGSIEIVDRE

-198 GIGEKSACKLVQEWG
+198 GIGEKIACKLVREWG

-270 QLRAIFA
+270 QLRGIFA
-277 ELDFKAFLND
+277 ELDFKAFMND
-287 LTNLAPAEALPEGPR
+287 LTNLAPAEPLPEGPR

-320 RKAALAGQGDL
+320 KKAALAGQGNL
-331 FGDPIA
+331 FGDPVVPLPA
-337 AMPAPQE
+337 AQE

-355 AMQMATAQ
+355 AIQFRTAQ

-368 YTLVETPAQL
+368 YTLVETAAQL
-378 GEVVAAVGKYPEF
+378 REVVAAVGRYPEF

-410 SLAVEPHKAW
+410 SLAVEPFKAW
-420 YIPFKEENAEEY
+420 YVPFLEKDTPEY
-432 AQIVRPLFE
+432 AEIVRPLFE
-441 DGSIAKIGQNI
+441 DEKIAKIGQNI

-458 LSRLGI
+458 LRRLGI

-488 NALSE
+488 NALAE
-493 RYLNYKPIE
+493 KYLNYKPIE

-534 TLQLKQVLYPMV
+534 TLQLKQALYPMI
-546 EKIGLQHLYF
+546 EQIGLQHLYF

-580 LAVYAVELNRKM
+580 LAVYAVELNRKL
-592 AELEATIRAEAGEA
+592 AELEAAIRTEAGEP

-633 KTKQFCTDEEYL
+633 KTKQFCTDEDYL
-645 QSFARKHRIVDL
+645 QLFARKHRIVDL

-711 VREEMGRLIRKAFI
+711 VRDDMGRRIRKAFI
-725 PSDGEHLLLSADYSQ
+725 PSDDDHLLLSADYSQ

-759 EHGEDIHAATASK
+759 EHGEDIHAATAAK
-772 LFGKTLDAVT
+772 LFNKTLDEVT
-782 PEERRRA
+782 SEERRRA

-817 EIIDGYFASYPK
+817 EIIDGYFASYPG
-829 VKEYMDRVVE
+829 VKKYMDNVVE

-860 TSHNAVA
+860 ASHNAIA

-895 HRRFAAEGIRSKV
+895 HRRFAAEGIRSRV

-928 RAIVTECM
+928 TAIVTECM
-936 ESAAKLKVRLIAD
+936 ESAAQLKVRLIAD
-949 AGVGENWLEAH
+949 AGVGGNWLEAH

>member
-1 MMKKL
+1 MKKL

-20 AFLGRPMRNRAGMN
+20 AFLGRPMRNREGMN

-46 DIQKREHPDL
+46 DIQKRERPDL

-68 RRDIFPAYKANRS
+68 RRDIFPEYKANRS
-81 ETPEDILLSVPFVK
+81 ETPEDILLSIPYVK
-95 RILEAM
+95 RVLDAM
-101 CIPILEVEG
+101 CIPILEVAG

-152 QRGAEGSIEIVGRE
+152 QRGAEGSIKIVDRE

-198 GIGEKSACKLVQEWG
+198 GIGEKIACKLVREWG

-270 QLRAIFA
+270 QLRGIFA
-277 ELDFKAFLND
+277 ELDFKAFMND
-287 LTNLAPAEALPEGPR
+287 LTNLAPAEPLPEGPR

-320 RKAALAGQGDL
+320 KKAALAGQGNL
-331 FGDPIA
+331 FGDPVVPLPA
-337 AMPAPQE
+337 AQE

-355 AMQMATAQ
+355 AMQFRTAQ

-368 YTLVETPAQL
+368 YTLVETAAQL
-378 GEVVAAVGKYPEF
+378 REVVAAVGRYPEF

-410 SLAVEPHKAW
+410 SLAVEPFKAW
-420 YIPFKEENAEEY
+420 YVPFLEKDTPEY
-432 AQIVRPLFE
+432 AEIVRPLFE
-441 DGSIAKIGQNI
+441 DEKIAKIGQNI

-458 LSRLGI
+458 LRRLGI

-488 NALSE
+488 NALAE
-493 RYLNYKPIE
+493 KYLNYKPIE

-534 TLQLKQVLYPMV
+534 TLQLKQALYPMI
-546 EKIGLQHLYF
+546 EQIGLQHLYF

-580 LAVYAVELNRKM
+580 LAVYAVELNRKL
-592 AELEATIRAEAGEA
+592 AELEAAIRTEAGEP

-633 KTKQFCTDEEYL
+633 KTKQFCTDEDYL

-711 VREEMGRLIRKAFI
+711 VRDDMGRRIRKAFI
-725 PSDGEHLLLSADYSQ
+725 PSDDDHLLLSADYSQ

-759 EHGEDIHAATASK
+759 EHGEDIHAATAAK
-772 LFGKTLDAVT
+772 LFNKTLDEVT
-782 PEERRRA
+782 SEERRRA

-817 EIIDGYFASYPK
+817 EIIDGYFASYPG
-829 VKEYMDRVVE
+829 VKKYMDNVVE

-860 TSHNAVA
+860 ASHNAIA

-895 HRRFAAEGIRSKV
+895 HRRFAAEGIRSRV

-928 RAIVTECM
+928 TAIVTECM
-936 ESAAKLKVRLIAD
+936 ESAAQLKVRLIAD
-949 AGVGENWLEAH
+949 AGVGGNWLEAH

>member
-1 MMKKL
+1 MKKL

-20 AFLGRPMRNRAGMN
+20 AFLGRPMRNREGMN

-46 DIQKREHPDL
+46 DIQKRERPDL

-68 RRDIFPAYKANRS
+68 RRDIFPEYKANRS
-81 ETPEDILLSVPFVK
+81 ETPEDILLSIPYVK
-95 RILEAM
+95 RVLDAM
-101 CIPILEVEG
+101 CIPILEVAG

-152 QRGAEGSIEIVGRE
+152 QRGAEGSIEIVDRE

-198 GIGEKSACKLVQEWG
+198 GIGEKIACKLVREWG

-270 QLRAIFA
+270 QLRGIFA
-277 ELDFKAFLND
+277 ELDFKAFMND
-287 LTNLAPAEALPEGPR
+287 LTNLAPAEPLPEGPR

-320 RKAALAGQGDL
+320 KKAALAGQGNL
-331 FGDPIA
+331 FGDPVVPLPA
-337 AMPAPQE
+337 AQE

-355 AMQMATAQ
+355 AIQFRTAQ

-368 YTLVETPAQL
+368 YTLVETAAQL
-378 GEVVAAVGKYPEF
+378 REVVAAVGRYPEF

-410 SLAVEPHKAW
+410 SLAVEPFKAW
-420 YIPFKEENAEEY
+420 YVPFLEKDTPEY
-432 AQIVRPLFE
+432 AEIVRPLFE
-441 DGSIAKIGQNI
+441 DEKIAKIGQNI

-458 LSRLGI
+458 LRRLGI

-488 NALSE
+488 NALAE
-493 RYLNYKPIE
+493 KYLNYKPIE

-534 TLQLKQVLYPMV
+534 TLQLKQALYPMI
-546 EKIGLQHLYF
+546 EQIGLQHLYF

-580 LAVYAVELNRKM
+580 LAVYAVELNRKL
-592 AELEATIRAEAGEA
+592 AELEAAIRTEAGEP

-633 KTKQFCTDEEYL
+633 KTKQVCTDEDYL
-645 QSFARKHRIVDL
+645 QLFARKHRIVDL

-711 VREEMGRLIRKAFI
+711 VRDDMGRRIRKAFI
-725 PSDGEHLLLSADYSQ
+725 PSDDDHLLLSADYSQ

-759 EHGEDIHAATASK
+759 EHGEDIHAATAAK
-772 LFGKTLDAVT
+772 LFNKTLDEVT
-782 PEERRRA
+782 SEERRRA

-817 EIIDGYFASYPK
+817 EIIDGYFASYPG
-829 VKEYMDRVVE
+829 VKKYMDNVVE

-860 TSHNAVA
+860 ASHNAIA

-895 HRRFAAEGIRSKV
+895 HRRFAAEGIRSRV

-928 RAIVTECM
+928 TAIVTECM
-936 ESAAKLKVRLIAD
+936 ESAAQLKVRLIAD
-949 AGVGENWLEAH
+949 AGVGGNWLEAH

>member
-1 MMKKL
+1 MKKL

-46 DIQKREHPDL
+46 DIQKRERPDL

-68 RRDIFPAYKANRS
+68 RRDIFPEYKANRS
-81 ETPEDILLSVPFVK
+81 ETPEDILLSVPYVK
-95 RILEAM
+95 RVLEAM
-101 CIPILEVEG
+101 CIPILEVAG

-152 QRGAEGSIEIVGRE
+152 QRGAEGSIEIVGRD

-226 GKQGEKIAGWADNLR
+226 GKQGENIAGWADNLR

-270 QLRAIFA
+270 ELRGVFA
-277 ELDFKAFLND
+277 ELDFKAFIND
-287 LTNLAPAEALPEGPR
+287 LTNLAPAEELSEGPR
-302 QEAQTQLAE
+302 QEAQTQLAD

-320 RKAALAGQGDL
+320 KKAALAGQGNL
-331 FGDPIA
+331 FGDPVV
-337 AMPAPQE
+337 PLPSSQE

-355 AMQMATAQ
+355 AMQFKTAQ

-368 YTLVETPAQL
+368 YTLVESAAQL
-378 GEVVAAVGKYPEF
+378 REVIAAVGKYPEF

-410 SLAVEPHKAW
+410 SLAVEPFKAW
-420 YIPFKEENAEEY
+420 YVPFKEENTAEYTE
-432 AQIVRPLFE
+432 IIRPLFE
-441 DGSIAKIGQNI
+441 DETVAKIGQNI

-458 LSRLGI
+458 LRRLGI
-464 TIRGRMYDTMILHYL
+464 TIRGRLYDTMILHYL

-493 RYLNYKPIE
+493 KYLNYKPIE
-502 IETLI
+502 IESLI

-515 MDLVNVERVKEYA
+515 MDLVNIERVKEYA

-534 TLQLKQVLYPMV
+534 TLQLKHVLYPMV
-546 EKIGLQHLYF
+546 EQIGLQHLYF

-580 LAVYAVELNRKM
+580 LAVYAVELNRKL
-592 AELEATIRAEAGEA
+592 AELESAIRTEAGEA

-633 KTKQFCTDEEYL
+633 KTKQFCTDEDYL
-645 QSFARKHRIVDL
+645 QSFAHKHRIVDL

-671 VEALPQLVNRSTGRI
+671 VEALPQLVNRTTGRI

-711 VREEMGRLIRKAFI
+711 VRDDMGRRIRKAFI
-725 PSDGEHLLLSADYSQ
+725 PSDDDHLLLSADYSQ

-759 EHGEDIHAATASK
+759 EHGEDIHTATAAK
-772 LFGKTLDAVT
+772 LFNKTLDEVT
-782 PEERRRA
+782 SEERRRA

-817 EIIDGYFASYPK
+817 DIIDGYFASYPG
-829 VKEYMDRVVE
+829 VKEYMDNVVE

-860 TSHNAVA
+860 SSHNAIA

-895 HRRFAAEGIRSKV
+895 HRRFIAEGIRSRV

-918 DMLRSEQERV
+918 DMLRTEQERV
-928 RAIVTECM
+928 TAIVTECM
-936 ESAAKLKVRLIAD
+936 ESAAQLKVRLIAD
-949 AGVGENWLEAH
+949 AGVGNNWLEAH

>member
-1 MMKKL
+1 MKKL

-46 DIQKREHPDL
+46 DIQKRERPDL

-68 RRDIFPAYKANRS
+68 RREVFPEYKANRA
-81 ETPEDILLSVPFVK
+81 ETPEDILLSVPYVK
-95 RILEAM
+95 RVLEAM

-126 AGYDVYMVT
+126 AGYEVFMVT

-143 VRDNCRIYK
+143 VRDNCKIYK
-152 QRGAEGSIEIVGRE
+152 QKGADGSIEIVDRDS
-166 AIREKYG
+166 IREKYG
-173 IDDPQLVRD
+173 IDDPVLVRD

-226 GKQGEKIAGWADNLR
+226 GKQGEKIAAWGDKLR
-241 LAKRLTTICLD
+241 LAKHLTTICLD

-257 REEDLTVCDPHID
+257 RPEDLTVCDPHID
-270 QLRAIFA
+270 ELKAVFA
-277 ELDFKAFLND
+277 ELDFKAFMND
-287 LTNLAPAEALPEGPR
+287 LTNLAPPEALPEGPR

-311 MARAKSAAA
+311 MARAKSAVAK
-320 RKAALAGQGDL
+320 RAALVGQGNL
-331 FGDPIA
+331 FGDPVVE
-337 AMPAPQE
+337 MPAATD
-344 VPVAE
+344 VPAAE

-355 AMQMATAQ
+355 AMQFKTAQ
-363 TTPHE
+363 TTPHD
-368 YTLVETPAQL
+368 YRLVEDAAQL
-378 GEVVAAVGKYPEF
+378 RDVEDEVGKYEEF

-402 FNDRIVGL
+402 FNDRIVGM
-410 SLAVEPHKAW
+410 SLAVKPFEAW
-420 YIPFKEENAEEY
+420 YIPFKEENTAEY
-432 AQIVRPLFE
+432 AEIVRPLFE
-441 DGSIAKIGQNI
+441 NDRIAKIGQNI

-458 LSRLGI
+458 LRQLGLE
-464 TIRGRMYDTMILHYL
+464 IRGRKYDTMILHYL

-488 NALSE
+488 NALAE
-493 RYLNYKPIE
+493 KYLNYKPIE

-534 TLQLKQVLYPMV
+534 TLRLKHALYPQI
-546 EKIGLQHLYF
+546 EELGLQHLYF

-572 GVRIDSEA
+572 GVRINSGA
-580 LAVYAVELNRKM
+580 LAEYSVELSRKL
-592 AELEATIRAEAGEA
+592 AELEATIRTEAGEPS
-606 NLNINSARQLGE
+606 LNINSARQLGE
-618 VLFGKMRIAEKPKMT
+618 VLFAKMRIAEKPKMT
-633 KTKQFCTDEEYL
+633 KTKQFCTDEDYL
-645 QSFARKHRIVDL
+645 QSFAHKHRIVDL

-671 VEALPQLVNRSTGRI
+671 VEALPQLVNRTTGRI

-711 VREEMGRLIRKAFI
+711 VREEMGRRIRRAFI
-725 PSDGEHLLLSADYSQ
+725 PSDSDHLLLSADYSQ

-759 EHGEDIHAATASK
+759 AHGEDIHAATAAK
-772 LFGKTLDAVT
+772 LFNKTLDEVT
-782 PEERRRA
+782 SEERRRA

-817 EIIDGYFASYPK
+817 DIIDGYFESYPK
-829 VKEYMDRVVE
+829 VKEYMDNVVAR
-839 KAKEEGFVSTIFG
+839 AKEEGFVSTIFG

-860 TSHNAVA
+860 SSHNAVA

-928 RAIVTECM
+928 AAIVTECM
-936 ESAAKLKVRLIAD
+936 ESAAALKVRLVVD
-949 AGVGENWLEAH
+949 YGVGDNWLEAH

>member
-1 MMKKL
+1 MKKL

-20 AFLGRPMRNRAGMN
+20 AFLGCPMRNREGMN

-46 DIQKREHPDL
+46 DIQKRERPDL

-68 RRDIFPAYKANRS
+68 RRDIFPEYKANRS
-81 ETPEDILLSVPFVK
+81 ETPEDILLSIPYVK
-95 RILEAM
+95 RVLDAM
-101 CIPILEVEG
+101 CIPILEVAG

-152 QRGAEGSIEIVGRE
+152 QRGAEGSIEIVDRE

-198 GIGEKSACKLVQEWG
+198 GIGEKIACKLVREWG

-270 QLRAIFA
+270 QLRGIFA
-277 ELDFKAFLND
+277 ELDFKAFMND
-287 LTNLAPAEALPEGPR
+287 LTNLAPAEPLPEGPR

-311 MARAKSAAA
+311 MARAQSAAA
-320 RKAALAGQGDL
+320 KKAALAGQGNL
-331 FGDPIA
+331 FGDPVVPLPA
-337 AMPAPQE
+337 AQE

-355 AMQMATAQ
+355 AMQFRTAQ
-363 TTPHE
+363 TTLHE
-368 YTLVETPAQL
+368 YTLVETAAQL
-378 GEVVAAVGKYPEF
+378 REVVAAVGRYPEF

-410 SLAVEPHKAW
+410 SLAVEPFKAW
-420 YIPFKEENAEEY
+420 YVPFLEKDTPEY
-432 AQIVRPLFE
+432 AEIVRPLFE
-441 DGSIAKIGQNI
+441 DEKIAKIGQNI

-458 LSRLGI
+458 LRRLGI

-488 NALSE
+488 NALAE
-493 RYLNYKPIE
+493 KYLNYKPIE

-534 TLQLKQVLYPMV
+534 TLQLKQALYPMI
-546 EKIGLQHLYF
+546 EQIGLQHLYF

-580 LAVYAVELNRKM
+580 LAVYAVELNRKL
-592 AELEATIRAEAGEA
+592 AELEAAIRTEAGEP

-618 VLFGKMRIAEKPKMT
+618 VLFGKMRITEKPKMT
-633 KTKQFCTDEEYL
+633 KTKQFCTDEDYL

-711 VREEMGRLIRKAFI
+711 VRDDMGRRIRKAFI
-725 PSDGEHLLLSADYSQ
+725 PSDDDHLLLSADYSQ

-759 EHGEDIHAATASK
+759 EHGEDIHAATAAK
-772 LFGKTLDAVT
+772 LFNKTLDEVT
-782 PEERRRA
+782 SEERRRA

-817 EIIDGYFASYPK
+817 EIIDGYFASYPG
-829 VKEYMDRVVE
+829 VKKYMDNVVE

-860 TSHNAVA
+860 ASHNAIA

-895 HRRFAAEGIRSKV
+895 HRRFAAEGIRSRV

-928 RAIVTECM
+928 TAIVTECM
-936 ESAAKLKVRLIAD
+936 ESAAQLKVRLIAD
-949 AGVGENWLEAH
+949 AGVGGNWLEAH

>member
-1 MMKKL
+1 MKKL

-20 AFLGRPMRNRAGMN
+20 AFLGRPMRNREGMN

-46 DIQKREHPDL
+46 DIQKRERPDL

-68 RRDIFPAYKANRS
+68 RRDIFPEYKANRS
-81 ETPEDILLSVPFVK
+81 ETPEDILLSIPYVK
-95 RILEAM
+95 RVLDAM
-101 CIPILEVEG
+101 CIPILEVAG

-152 QRGAEGSIEIVGRE
+152 QRGAEGSIEIVDRE

-198 GIGEKSACKLVQEWG
+198 GIGEKIACKLVREWG

-270 QLRAIFA
+270 QLRGIFA
-277 ELDFKAFLND
+277 ELDFKAFMND
-287 LTNLAPAEALPEGPR
+287 LTNLAPAEPLPEGPR
-302 QEAQTQLAE
+302 QEAQTQLA
-311 MARAKSAAA
+311 
-320 RKAALAGQGDL
+320 GQGNL
-331 FGDPIA
+331 FGDPVVPLPA
-337 AMPAPQE
+337 AQE

-355 AMQMATAQ
+355 AMQFRTAQ

-368 YTLVETPAQL
+368 YTLVESAAQL
-378 GEVVAAVGKYPEF
+378 REVVAAVGRYPEF

-410 SLAVEPHKAW
+410 SLAVEPFKAW
-420 YIPFKEENAEEY
+420 YVPFLEKDTPEY
-432 AQIVRPLFE
+432 AEIVRPLFE
-441 DGSIAKIGQNI
+441 DEKIAKIGQNI

-458 LSRLGI
+458 LRRLGI

-488 NALSE
+488 NALAE
-493 RYLNYKPIE
+493 KYLNYKPIE

-534 TLQLKQVLYPMV
+534 TLQLKQALYPMI
-546 EKIGLQHLYF
+546 EQIGLQHLYF

-580 LAVYAVELNRKM
+580 LAVYAVELNRKL
-592 AELEATIRAEAGEA
+592 AELEAAIRTEAGEP

-633 KTKQFCTDEEYL
+633 KTKQFCTDEDYL

-711 VREEMGRLIRKAFI
+711 VRDDMGRRIRKAFI
-725 PSDGEHLLLSADYSQ
+725 PSDDDHLLLSADYSQ

-759 EHGEDIHAATASK
+759 EHGEDIHAATAAK
-772 LFGKTLDAVT
+772 LFNKTLDEVT
-782 PEERRRA
+782 SEERRRA

-817 EIIDGYFASYPK
+817 EIIDGYFASYPG
-829 VKEYMDRVVE
+829 VKKYMDNVVE

-860 TSHNAVA
+860 ASHNAIA

-895 HRRFAAEGIRSKV
+895 HRRFAAEGIRSRV

-928 RAIVTECM
+928 TAIVTECM
-936 ESAAKLKVRLIAD
+936 ESAAQLKVRLIAD
-949 AGVGENWLEAH
+949 AGVGGNWLEAH

>member
-1 MMKKL
+1 MKKL

-46 DIQKREHPDL
+46 DIQKRERPDL

-68 RRDIFPAYKANRS
+68 RRDIFPEYKANRS
-81 ETPEDILLSVPFVK
+81 ETPEDILLSVPYVK
-95 RILEAM
+95 RVLEAM
-101 CIPILEVEG
+101 CIPILEVAG

-152 QRGAEGSIEIVGRE
+152 QRGAEGSIEIVDRK

-198 GIGEKSACKLVQEWG
+198 GIGEKSACKLVREWG
-213 TVENILDNVSKIK
+213 TVENILENVAKIP

-270 QLRAIFA
+270 ALRGIFA
-277 ELDFKAFLND
+277 ELDFKAFMND
-287 LTNLAPAEALPEGPR
+287 LTNLAPAEPLPEGPR

-320 RKAALAGQGDL
+320 KKAALMGQGNL
-331 FGDPIA
+331 FGDPVVPLPA
-337 AMPAPQE
+337 AQE

-355 AMQMATAQ
+355 AMQFRTAQ

-368 YTLVETPAQL
+368 YILVENAAQL
-378 GEVVAAVGKYPEF
+378 REVVAAVGKYPEF

-410 SLAVEPHKAW
+410 SLAVEPFKAW
-420 YIPFKEENAEEY
+420 YVPFREENTPEY
-432 AQIVRPLFE
+432 ADIVRPLFGDE
-441 DGSIAKIGQNI
+441 KIAKIGQNI

-458 LSRLGI
+458 LRRLGI

-488 NALSE
+488 NALAE
-493 RYLNYKPIE
+493 KYLNYKPIE
-502 IETLI
+502 IESLI
-507 GKGSKQLT
+507 GKGAKQLT

-546 EKIGLQHLYF
+546 EQIGLQHLYF

-580 LAVYAVELNRKM
+580 LAVYAVELNRKL
-592 AELEATIRAEAGEA
+592 AELEAAIRTEAGEP

-633 KTKQFCTDEEYL
+633 KTKQFCTDEDYL

-671 VEALPQLVNRSTGRI
+671 VEALPQLVNRTTGRI

-711 VREEMGRLIRKAFI
+711 VRDDMGRRIRKAFI
-725 PSDGEHLLLSADYSQ
+725 PSDDDHLLLSADYSQ

-759 EHGEDIHAATASK
+759 EHGEDIHSATAAK
-772 LFGKTLDAVT
+772 LFNKSLAEVT
-782 PEERRRA
+782 SEERRRA

-817 EIIDGYFASYPK
+817 EIIDGYFASYPG
-829 VKEYMDRVVE
+829 VKKYMDNVVE

-860 TSHNAVA
+860 SSHNAIA

-895 HRRFAAEGIRSKV
+895 HRRFAAEGIRSRV

-928 RAIVTECM
+928 TAIVTECM
-936 ESAAKLKVRLIAD
+936 ESAAQLKVRLIAD
-949 AGVGENWLEAH
+949 AGVGGNWLEAH

>member
-1 MMKKL
+1 MKKL

-20 AFLGRPMRNRAGMN
+20 AFLGRPMRNREGMN

-46 DIQKREHPDL
+46 DIQKRERPDL

-68 RRDIFPAYKANRS
+68 RRDIFPEYKANRS
-81 ETPEDILLSVPFVK
+81 ETPEDILLSIPYVK
-95 RILEAM
+95 RVLDAM
-101 CIPILEVEG
+101 CIPILEVAG

-152 QRGAEGSIEIVGRE
+152 QRGAEGSIEIVDRE

-198 GIGEKSACKLVQEWG
+198 GIGEKIACKLVREWG

-270 QLRAIFA
+270 QLRGIFA
-277 ELDFKAFLND
+277 ELDFKAFMND
-287 LTNLAPAEALPEGPR
+287 LTNLAPAEPLPEGLR
-302 QEAQTQLAE
+302 LLARTQLAE

-320 RKAALAGQGDL
+320 KKAALAGQGNL
-331 FGDPIA
+331 FGDPVVPLPA
-337 AMPAPQE
+337 AQE

-355 AMQMATAQ
+355 AMQFRTAQ

-368 YTLVETPAQL
+368 YTLVETAAQL
-378 GEVVAAVGKYPEF
+378 REVVAAVGRYPEF
-391 CFDTETTGFDI
+391 CFDTETTGFNI

-410 SLAVEPHKAW
+410 SLAVEPFKAW
-420 YIPFKEENAEEY
+420 YVPFLEKDTPEY
-432 AQIVRPLFE
+432 AEIVRPLFE
-441 DGSIAKIGQNI
+441 DEKIAKIGQNI

-458 LSRLGI
+458 LRRLGI

-488 NALSE
+488 NALAE
-493 RYLNYKPIE
+493 KYLNYKPIE

-534 TLQLKQVLYPMV
+534 TLQLKQALYPMI
-546 EKIGLQHLYF
+546 EQIGLQHLYF

-580 LAVYAVELNRKM
+580 LAVYAVELNRKL
-592 AELEATIRAEAGEA
+592 AELEAAIRTEAGEP

-633 KTKQFCTDEEYL
+633 KTKQFCTDEDYL

-711 VREEMGRLIRKAFI
+711 VRDDMGRRIRKAFI
-725 PSDGEHLLLSADYSQ
+725 PSDDDHLLLSADYSQ

-759 EHGEDIHAATASK
+759 EHGEDIHAATAAK
-772 LFGKTLDAVT
+772 LFNKTLDEVT
-782 PEERRRA
+782 SEERRRA

-817 EIIDGYFASYPK
+817 EIIDGYFASYPG
-829 VKEYMDRVVE
+829 VKKYMDNVVE

-860 TSHNAVA
+860 ASHNAIA

-895 HRRFAAEGIRSKV
+895 HRRFAAEGIRSRV

-928 RAIVTECM
+928 TAIVTECM
-936 ESAAKLKVRLIAD
+936 ESAAQLKVRLIAD
-949 AGVGENWLEAH
+949 AGVGGNWLEAH

>member
-1 MMKKL
+1 MKKL

-20 AFLGRPMRNRAGMN
+20 AFLGRPMRNREGMN

-46 DIQKREHPDL
+46 DIQKRERPDL

-68 RRDIFPAYKANRS
+68 RRDIFPEYKANRS
-81 ETPEDILLSVPFVK
+81 ETPEDILLSIPYVK
-95 RILEAM
+95 RVLDAM
-101 CIPILEVEG
+101 CIPILEVAG

-152 QRGAEGSIEIVGRE
+152 QRGAEGSIEIVDRE

-198 GIGEKSACKLVQEWG
+198 GIGEKIACKLVREWG

-270 QLRAIFA
+270 QLRGIFA
-277 ELDFKAFLND
+277 ELDFKAFMND
-287 LTNLAPAEALPEGPR
+287 LTNLAPAEPLPEGPR

-320 RKAALAGQGDL
+320 KKAALAGPGNL
-331 FGDPIA
+331 FGDPVVPLPA
-337 AMPAPQE
+337 AQE

-355 AMQMATAQ
+355 AIQFRTAQ

-368 YTLVETPAQL
+368 YTLVETAAQL
-378 GEVVAAVGKYPEF
+378 REVVAAVGRYPEF

-410 SLAVEPHKAW
+410 SLAVEPFKAW
-420 YIPFKEENAEEY
+420 YVPFLEKDTPEY
-432 AQIVRPLFE
+432 AEIVRPLFE
-441 DGSIAKIGQNI
+441 DEKIAKIGQNL

-458 LSRLGI
+458 LRRLGI

-488 NALSE
+488 NALAE
-493 RYLNYKPIE
+493 KYLNYKPIE

-534 TLQLKQVLYPMV
+534 TLQLKQALYPMI
-546 EKIGLQHLYF
+546 EQIGLQHLYF

-580 LAVYAVELNRKM
+580 LAVYAVELNRKL
-592 AELEATIRAEAGEA
+592 AELEAAIRTEAGEP

-633 KTKQFCTDEEYL
+633 KTKQFCTDEDYL
-645 QSFARKHRIVDL
+645 QLFARKHRIVDL

-711 VREEMGRLIRKAFI
+711 VRDDMGRRIRKAFI
-725 PSDGEHLLLSADYSQ
+725 PSDDDHLLLSADYSQ

-759 EHGEDIHAATASK
+759 EHGEDIHAATAAK
-772 LFGKTLDAVT
+772 LFNKTLDEVT
-782 PEERRRA
+782 SEERRRA

-817 EIIDGYFASYPK
+817 EIIDGYFASYPG
-829 VKEYMDRVVE
+829 VKKYMDNVVE

-860 TSHNAVA
+860 ASHNAIA

-895 HRRFAAEGIRSKV
+895 HRRFAAEGIRSRV

-928 RAIVTECM
+928 TAIVTECM
-936 ESAAKLKVRLIAD
+936 ESAAQLKVRLIAD
-949 AGVGENWLEAH
+949 AGVGGNWLEAH

>member
-1 MMKKL
+1 MKKL

-20 AFLGRPMRNRAGMN
+20 AFLGRPMRNREGMN

-46 DIQKREHPDL
+46 DIQKRERPDL

-68 RRDIFPAYKANRS
+68 RRDIFPEYKANRS
-81 ETPEDILLSVPFVK
+81 ETPEDILLSIPYVK
-95 RILEAM
+95 RVLDAM
-101 CIPILEVEG
+101 CIPILEVAG

-152 QRGAEGSIEIVGRE
+152 QRGAEGSIEIVDRE

-198 GIGEKSACKLVQEWG
+198 GIGEKIACKLVREWG

-270 QLRAIFA
+270 QLRGIFA
-277 ELDFKAFLND
+277 ELDFKAFMND
-287 LTNLAPAEALPEGPR
+287 LTNLAPAEPLPEGPR

-320 RKAALAGQGDL
+320 KKAALAGQGNL
-331 FGDPIA
+331 FGDPVVPLPA
-337 AMPAPQE
+337 AQE

-355 AMQMATAQ
+355 AMQFRTAQ
-363 TTPHE
+363 TTLHE
-368 YTLVETPAQL
+368 YTLVETAAQL
-378 GEVVAAVGKYPEF
+378 REVVAAVGRYPEF

-410 SLAVEPHKAW
+410 SLAVEPFKAW
-420 YIPFKEENAEEY
+420 YVPFLEKDTPEY
-432 AQIVRPLFE
+432 AEIVRPLFE
-441 DGSIAKIGQNI
+441 DEKIAKIGQNI

-458 LSRLGI
+458 LRRLGI

-488 NALSE
+488 NALAE
-493 RYLNYKPIE
+493 KYLNYKPIE

-534 TLQLKQVLYPMV
+534 TLQLKQALYPMI
-546 EKIGLQHLYF
+546 EQIGLQHLYF

-580 LAVYAVELNRKM
+580 LAVYAVELNRKL
-592 AELEATIRAEAGEA
+592 AELEAAIRTEAGEP

-633 KTKQFCTDEEYL
+633 KTKQFCTDEDYL

-711 VREEMGRLIRKAFI
+711 VRDDMGRRIRKAFI
-725 PSDGEHLLLSADYSQ
+725 PSDDDHLLLSADYSQ

-759 EHGEDIHAATASK
+759 EHGEDIHAATAAK
-772 LFGKTLDAVT
+772 LFNKTLDEVT
-782 PEERRRA
+782 SEERRRA

-817 EIIDGYFASYPK
+817 EIIDGYFASYPG
-829 VKEYMDRVVE
+829 VKKYMDNVVE

-860 TSHNAVA
+860 ASHNAIA

-928 RAIVTECM
+928 VAIVTEAM
-936 ESAAKLKVRLIAD
+936 ESAAALKVRLVVD
-949 AGVGENWLEAH
+949 YGVGGNWLEAH

>member
-1 MMKKL
+1 
-6 FLVDAYALIFKYYY
+6 
-20 AFLGRPMRNRAGMN
+20 MR
-34 TSVVFGFVKFLR
+34 
-46 DIQKREHPDL
+46 
-56 LGVAFDPKGGSF
+56 
-68 RRDIFPAYKANRS
+68 
-81 ETPEDILLSVPFVK
+81 
-95 RILEAM
+95 
-101 CIPILEVEG
+101 C
-110 YEADDV
+110 
-116 IGTLSQKGVE
+116 
-126 AGYDVYMVT
+126 
-135 PDKDYGQL
+135 
-143 VRDNCRIYK
+143 
-152 QRGAEGSIEIVGRE
+152 GA
-166 AIREKYG
+166 
-173 IDDPQLVRD
+173 
-182 ILALWGD
+182 
-189 ASDNIPGVP
+189 IPGVP
-198 GIGEKSACKLVQEWG
+198 GIGEKIACKLVREWG
-213 TVENILDNVSKIK
+213 TVENILENVGKIP

-270 QLRAIFA
+270 QLRGIFA
-277 ELDFKAFLND
+277 ELDFKAFMND
-287 LTNLAPAEALPEGPR
+287 LTNLAPAEPLPEGLR
-302 QEAQTQLAE
+302 LLARTQLAE

-320 RKAALAGQGDL
+320 KKAALAGQGNL
-331 FGDPIA
+331 FGDPVVPLPA
-337 AMPAPQE
+337 AQE

-355 AMQMATAQ
+355 AIQFRTAQ

-368 YTLVETPAQL
+368 YTLVETAAQL
-378 GEVVAAVGKYPEF
+378 REVVAAVGRYPEF

-410 SLAVEPHKAW
+410 SLAVEPFKAW
-420 YIPFKEENAEEY
+420 YVPFLEKDTPEY
-432 AQIVRPLFE
+432 AEIVRPLFE
-441 DGSIAKIGQNI
+441 DEKIAKIGQNI

-458 LSRLGI
+458 LRRLGI

-488 NALSE
+488 NALAE
-493 RYLNYKPIE
+493 KYLNYKPIE

-534 TLQLKQVLYPMV
+534 TLQLKQALYPMI
-546 EKIGLQHLYF
+546 EQIGLQHLYF

-580 LAVYAVELNRKM
+580 LAVYA
-592 AELEATIRAEAGEA
+592 
-606 NLNINSARQLGE
+606 
-618 VLFGKMRIAEKPKMT
+618 EKPKMT
-633 KTKQFCTDEEYL
+633 KTKQFCTDEDYL
-645 QSFARKHRIVDL
+645 QLFARKHRIVDL

-711 VREEMGRLIRKAFI
+711 VRDDMGRRIRKAFI
-725 PSDGEHLLLSADYSQ
+725 PSDDDHLLLSADYSQ

-759 EHGEDIHAATASK
+759 EHGEDIHAATAAK
-772 LFGKTLDAVT
+772 LFNKTLDEVT
-782 PEERRRA
+782 SEERRRA

-817 EIIDGYFASYPK
+817 EIIDGYFASYPG
-829 VKEYMDRVVE
+829 VKKYMDNVVE

-860 TSHNAVA
+860 ASHNAIA

-895 HRRFAAEGIRSKV
+895 HRRFAAEGIRSRV

-928 RAIVTECM
+928 TAIVTECM
-936 ESAAKLKVRLIAD
+936 ESAAQLKVRLIAD
-949 AGVGENWLEAH
+949 AGVGGNWLEAH

>member
-1 MMKKL
+1 MKKL

-20 AFLGRPMRNRAGMN
+20 AFLGRPMRNREGMN

-46 DIQKREHPDL
+46 DIQKRERPDL

-68 RRDIFPAYKANRS
+68 RRDIFPEYKANRS
-81 ETPEDILLSVPFVK
+81 ETPEDILLSIPYVK
-95 RILEAM
+95 RVLDAM
-101 CIPILEVEG
+101 CIPILEVAG

-152 QRGAEGSIEIVGRE
+152 QRGAEGSIEIVDRE

-198 GIGEKSACKLVQEWG
+198 GIGEKIACKLVREWG

-270 QLRAIFA
+270 QLRGIFA
-277 ELDFKAFLND
+277 ELDFKAFMND
-287 LTNLAPAEALPEGPR
+287 LTNLAPAEPLPEGPR

-320 RKAALAGQGDL
+320 KKAALAGQGNL
-331 FGDPIA
+331 FGDPVVPLPA
-337 AMPAPQE
+337 AQE

-355 AMQMATAQ
+355 AMQFRTAQ

-368 YTLVETPAQL
+368 YTLVESAAQL
-378 GEVVAAVGKYPEF
+378 REVVAAVGRYPEF

-410 SLAVEPHKAW
+410 SLAVEPFKAW
-420 YIPFKEENAEEY
+420 YVPFLEKDTPEY
-432 AQIVRPLFE
+432 AEIVRPLFE
-441 DGSIAKIGQNI
+441 NEKIAKIGQNI

-458 LSRLGI
+458 LRRLGI

-488 NALSE
+488 NALAE
-493 RYLNYKPIE
+493 KYLNYKPIE

-534 TLQLKQVLYPMV
+534 TLQLKQALYPMI
-546 EKIGLQHLYF
+546 EQIGLQHLYF

-580 LAVYAVELNRKM
+580 LAVYAVELNRKL
-592 AELEATIRAEAGEA
+592 AELEAAIRTEAGEP

-618 VLFGKMRIAEKPKMT
+618 VLFGKMRIAEKSKMT
-633 KTKQFCTDEEYL
+633 KTKQFCTDEDYL

-711 VREEMGRLIRKAFI
+711 VRDDMGRRIRKAFI
-725 PSDGEHLLLSADYSQ
+725 PSDDDHLLLSADYSQ

-759 EHGEDIHAATASK
+759 EHGEDIHAATAAK
-772 LFGKTLDAVT
+772 LFNKTLDEVT
-782 PEERRRA
+782 SEERRRA

-817 EIIDGYFASYPK
+817 EIIDGYFASYPG
-829 VKEYMDRVVE
+829 VKRYMDNVVE

-860 TSHNAVA
+860 ASHNAIA

-895 HRRFAAEGIRSKV
+895 HRRFAAEGIRSRV

-928 RAIVTECM
+928 TAIVTECM
-936 ESAAKLKVRLIAD
+936 ESAAQLKVRLIAD
-949 AGVGENWLEAH
+949 AGVGGNWLEAH